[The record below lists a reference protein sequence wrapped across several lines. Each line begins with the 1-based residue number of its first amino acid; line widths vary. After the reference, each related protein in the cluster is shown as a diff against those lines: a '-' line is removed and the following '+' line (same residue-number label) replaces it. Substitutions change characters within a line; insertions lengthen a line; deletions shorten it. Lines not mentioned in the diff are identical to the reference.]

1 MRKPILFAIAG
12 LLLAS
17 AGAVAQQTVL
27 SAGSWVTGN
36 VPKYSAV
43 SSGQPVVID
52 SGLPP
57 GSPNVTVVASLPTC
71 DSTTTGQVYVVTD
84 ASSPTYG
91 AALTGSS
98 TTVALALCNGSS
110 WRAH

>member
-1 MRKPILFAIAG
+1 MKRPFLIAAVG
-12 LLLAS
+12 LLLA
-17 AGAVAQQTVL
+17 ATGALAQQTML
-27 SAGSWVTGN
+27 NAGSWVTGN

-43 SSGQPVVID
+43 SSGQPVLVD

-71 DSTTTGQVYVVTD
+71 GTPQKGLLYVVTD

-110 WRAH
+110 WLAH